1 MARTDV
7 RNDNRKVPVTVADV
21 LLALRAEFP
30 FDMAAS
36 WDNNGLLVGDGA
48 GEVSGVALALEPSV
62 DALAETVAIGAN
74 VLVTHHPVTFEPI
87 TAVSP
92 HTAYAAEV
100 VYRAIEAGVSL
111 ICVHTPLDLAPEA
124 KLQMGRALDLT
135 QIGDLTHA
143 EPDPLAPN
151 FGDRATGPEYGYL
164 WRAPDGST
172 LGSLAIMAAQAY
184 GAGVRGWGDQDLEVR
199 TVATGTGSGSS
210 LVGDAWDAGAE
221 VLVVGEL
228 KYHLAV
234 EALDRGLAVIE
245 VGHDR
250 SEWPLVGLLEAV
262 VREVCD
268 PEGIEVTVLEPVHS
282 WWTVA

>member
-1 MARTDV
+1 MGDRRGVA
-7 RNDNRKVPVTVADV
+7 VTVADIV
-21 LLALRAEFP
+21 LVLREAFP
-30 FDMAAS
+30 FETAAS

-48 GEVSGVALALEPSV
+48 AEVTGVALALEPTV

-74 VLVTHHPVTFEPI
+74 VLVTHHPATLDPI

-92 HTAYAAEV
+92 HTAYASEV
-100 VYRAIEAGVSL
+100 VYRAIEAGVAL
-111 ICVHTPLDLAPEA
+111 ICVHTPLDLALAA
-124 KLQMGRALDLT
+124 KLMTGEALNLRP
-135 QIGDLTHA
+135 IGDLNHA
-143 EPDPLAPN
+143 HPDPLAPN
-151 FGDRATGPEYGYL
+151 MGGQPTGPEYGYL
-164 WRAPDGST
+164 WRAPDGAT
-172 LGSLAIMAAQAY
+172 LGSLAISAAEVY

-250 SEWPLVGLLEAV
+250 SEWPLVGLLESV
-262 VREVCD
+262 VREVCG
-268 PEGIEVTVLEPVHS
+268 PEGVEVTVLEPVHS